1 MDTLEACAE
10 IWVSAKEAEAKAIA
24 KRREAEDR
32 MLSLIGVSESHE
44 GTTNAE
50 GGLYRIKIA
59 SRMTYAVDSDKVQE
73 LAAEAGVEPALS
85 ELFRWK
91 PVLNK
96 KQWEH
101 CAENIRSALA
111 PAITTKPSRASFVI
125 TKNEE

>member
-50 GGLYRIKIA
+50 SGL
-59 SRMTYAVDSDKVQE
+59 
-73 LAAEAGVEPALS
+73 
-85 ELFRWK
+85 
-91 PVLNK
+91 
-96 KQWEH
+96 
-101 CAENIRSALA
+101 
-111 PAITTKPSRASFVI
+111 
-125 TKNEE
+125 